1 MKKQKIKVAVSGGF
15 DPVHVGHLRML
26 QEAKKL
32 GDHLTVILNSDKFLN
47 KKKQYNFM
55 SYKERKEILLGF
67 DCVDEVIKSVDSDQT
82 VRKTLLSLAKK
93 KKIDIFANGG
103 DRKNEDD
110 LPEKEICLEN
120 NIQMIFGIGGEKVQ
134 SSSKLIEPFL
144 NPKEKKPWGY
154 FENLIIENDYL
165 IKRLVI
171 YPKSS
176 LSLQYHNNRDENWT
190 ILKGK
195 GRFTIE
201 DEQYIKEAGY
211 SFKIKK
217 LQKHR
222 IENLEEEN
230 LIILEIQSGDDLS
243 EEDIVRL
250 DDEYGRT

>member
-15 DPVHVGHLRML
+15 DPVHVGHLRMF

-47 KKKQYNFM
+47 EKKQYNFM
-55 SYKERKEILLGF
+55 NYKERKEIILGF

-82 VRKTLLSLAKK
+82 VRKTLISLAKE

-120 NIQMIFGIGGEKVQ
+120 NIQMIFGIGGGKVQ

-154 FENLIIENDYL
+154 FENLIIENNYL

-171 YPKSS
+171 YPNSS

-201 DEQYIKEAGY
+201 DKQYIEGAGY

-222 IENLEEEN
+222 IENLEKED

-250 DDEYGRT
+250 DDEYGRI